1 MHETLGQV
9 IWISVKPIIKIYLI
23 IGVGFGLCKMGIL
36 TADAT
41 RSISDIVLTVLLP
54 CLSFNK
60 IVANIE
66 DNDIKMVGII
76 CLTSA
81 LIFGT
86 GLGLAYIIRRTLPVP
101 KQWNGG
107 ILAGGMFPN
116 ISDLPIAYLQT
127 LDQGTMFTQEE
138 GDKGVANVIIFL
150 AMFLFCVFN
159 LGGFRL
165 IENDFNYKDEESAVH
180 DSERASVNSSN
191 IGPTDPVQPVIGG
204 TAHSDSISPLQS
216 IQEGRVSDSSSL
228 TGKSG
233 DLEKEKRISDSSSF
247 TGNTNT
253 GIAERD
259 GEKQADNSQ
268 DLADAIPANV
278 EVPTIGIHP
287 HESAQSSIATSIDSS
302 ESRGDYNV
310 ELGIPPVHHTV
321 SQPVA
326 YTDDQQMS
334 LQARRTQS
342 QLSLTPMRSID
353 KRDLPAECL
362 NDIIREY
369 SNVDQYGA
377 RRASVVDSLFNDAAT
392 TGSSA
397 HGNDQGSLM
406 SRASSSLQRIK
417 SSNLTKILTSDA
429 TVSKKDIEESGRSM
443 PKWIQKFP
451 LTPFIVF
458 FLKNCLRPCSMAVI
472 AALTIAF
479 IPWVKALFVTS
490 SHTPHIKQAPDDQ
503 PALSFFMDFTSYV
516 GAASVPF
523 GLILLGA
530 TLGRLKINK
539 LYPGFWKSAVLL
551 VFLRQCVMPIFGV
564 LWADRLVKAGWLDR
578 QKDEMLLFVMTINWA
593 LPTMTTLIYFT
604 ASYTPPD
611 CEDPIQME
619 CTAFF
624 LMLQYPLL
632 VVSLP
637 FVVTYYLKVY
647 LKK

>member
-1 MHETLGQV
+1 MHETLGNV
-9 IWISVKPIIKIYLI
+9 IWIAVKPIIKIYLI

-54 CLSFNK
+54 SLSFNK
-60 IVANIE
+60 IVGNIE
-66 DNDIKMVGII
+66 DQDIKFVGII
-76 CLTSA
+76 CLTSI

-86 GLGLAYIIRRTLPVP
+86 GLGCAYIIKKTLPVP
-101 KQWNGG
+101 KAWGGG

-127 LDQGTMFTQEE
+127 LDQSTMFTTEE
-138 GDKGVANVIIFL
+138 GNKGVANVIIFL

-165 IENDFNYKDEESAVH
+165 IENDFNYKDEESGVR
-180 DSERASVNSSN
+180 DSEMSSV
-191 IGPTDPVQPVIGG
+191 
-204 TAHSDSISPLQS
+204 ISPLAS
-216 IQEGRVSDSSSL
+216 IREEDESPIGIHHNDLSSSSSLSGKSRSVVNGEKNGFNSGSVTPSEVNHDQEKNMVTKLGAGDSSSL
-228 TGKSG
+228 SNQNLDDSTTEDLG
-233 DLEKEKRISDSSSF
+233 DMPMAAV
-247 TGNTNT
+247 NN
-253 GIAERD
+253 
-259 GEKQADNSQ
+259 
-268 DLADAIPANV
+268 DLHSV
-278 EVPTIGIHP
+278 
-287 HESAQSSIATSIDSS
+287 QSSIATSVDSQAS
-302 ESRGDYNV
+302 AGDYNR
-310 ELGIPPVHHTV
+310 ELGVPAARRTM

-326 YTDDQQMS
+326 YTEDDNGSMGRRQTYSQYS
-334 LQARRTQS
+334 LNSELA
-342 QLSLTPMRSID
+342 LTPVRSLD
-353 KRDLPAECL
+353 KRDFPTEGLD
-362 NDIIREY
+362 DIVREY
-369 SNVDQYGA
+369 SNVDQYGG
-377 RRASVVDSLFNDAAT
+377 RRASVVASLQNEDA
-392 TGSSA
+392 S
-397 HGNDQGSLM
+397 NDQ
-406 SRASSSLQRIK
+406 ASHVSSLQRIR

-429 TVSKKDIEESGRSM
+429 TVSKKDIEESGGSL
-443 PKWIQKFP
+443 PKCIRKFP

-490 SHTPHIKQAPDDQ
+490 SNTPNIKQAPDNQ

-530 TLGRLKINK
+530 TLGRLKIKK

-578 QKDEMLLFVMTINWA
+578 EKDEMLLFVMTINWA

-604 ASYTPPD
+604 ASYTPVD

-632 VVSLP
+632 IVSLP

>member
-9 IWISVKPIIKIYLI
+9 IWIAVKPIIKIYLI

-54 CLSFNK
+54 SLSFNK
-60 IVANIE
+60 IVGNIE
-66 DNDIKMVGII
+66 DNDIKFVGII
-76 CLTSA
+76 CLTSV

-86 GLGLAYIIRRTLPVP
+86 GLFCAYVIKKTLPVP
-101 KQWNGG
+101 KAWGGG

-127 LDQGTMFTQEE
+127 LDQSSMFTTEE
-138 GDKGVANVIIFL
+138 GNKGVANVIIFL

-165 IENDFNYKDEESAVH
+165 IENDFNYKDEESGVR
-180 DSERASVNSSN
+180 DSELENNDLSSN
-191 IGPTDPVQPVIGG
+191 I
-204 TAHSDSISPLQS
+204 SPMAT
-216 IQEGRVSDSSSL
+216 IQEGDEEEKNGLHTSSS
-228 TGKSG
+228 
-233 DLEKEKRISDSSSF
+233 SSSGLSKKSQSVVNCEKNNISSNSS
-247 TGNTNT
+247 TPSAHNLPLNDNNNNKVINNGSEDNMENSTDNDDLGDMHMEDDLGN
-253 GIAERD
+253 E
-259 GEKQADNSQ
+259 EQS
-268 DLADAIPANV
+268 V
-278 EVPTIGIHP
+278 
-287 HESAQSSIATSIDSS
+287 QSSIATSIDSQAS
-302 ESRGDYNV
+302 AGDYNR
-310 ELGIPPVHHTV
+310 ELGVSAARRTL

-326 YTDDQQMS
+326 YTEEEHSS
-334 LQARRTQS
+334 LGRRQTYS
-342 QLSLTPMRSID
+342 QFSLNSNLNLTPVRSLD
-353 KRDLPAECL
+353 KRDFPEEGLDE
-362 NDIIREY
+362 IVREY
-369 SNVDQYGA
+369 SNVDQYGG
-377 RRASVVDSLFNDAAT
+377 RRQSVVNSLQNDD
-392 TGSSA
+392 GSM
-397 HGNDQGSLM
+397 NDQ
-406 SRASSSLQRIK
+406 ASHMSSLQKIR

-429 TVSKKDIEESGRSM
+429 TVSKKDIEESGGSL
-443 PKWIQKFP
+443 PKCIQKFP

-530 TLGRLKINK
+530 TLGRLKIKK

-604 ASYTPPD
+604 ASYTPLD

-632 VVSLP
+632 VISLP

>member
-41 RSISDIVLTVLLP
+41 RTISDIVLTVLLP

-86 GLGLAYIIRRTLPVP
+86 GLGMAYIIRRTLPVP
-101 KQWNGG
+101 KQWGGG

-180 DSERASVNSSN
+180 DSERASIASGSGTSVPAPTN
-191 IGPTDPVQPVIGG
+191 I
-204 TAHSDSISPLQS
+204 SDSISPLQS

-233 DLEKEKRISDSSSF
+233 SLDKEKRVSDSSSF
-247 TGNTNT
+247 TGNT
-253 GIAERD
+253 GIADR
-259 GEKQADNSQ
+259 EKQVGVENSQ
-268 DLADAIPANV
+268 DLADAAMEAPVA
-278 EVPTIGIHP
+278 GLHP
-287 HESAQSSIATSIDSS
+287 HESAQSSIVTSIDSTD
-302 ESRGDYNV
+302 SRGDYNI
-310 ELGIPPVHHTV
+310 ELGVPPIHHTV
-321 SQPVA
+321 SQPIA
-326 YTDDQQMS
+326 YTDEQHAS

-342 QLSLTPMRSID
+342 QLSLTPIRSID
-353 KRDLPAECL
+353 KRDLPSEGI

-369 SNVDQYGA
+369 SNVDQFGA
-377 RRASVVDSLFNDAAT
+377 RRPSVVDSMFNDAAT

-397 HGNDQGSLM
+397 HGNDQGSIM

-429 TVSKKDIEESGRSM
+429 TVSKKDIEESGSSM

-490 SHTPHIKQAPDDQ
+490 AHTPHIKQAPDDQ

-551 VFLRQCVMPIFGV
+551 VFLRQCIMPIFGV